1 MVTFDEMRDGPL
13 NVYFDQAGF
22 KSLQAIKNLGS
33 TYLFLMVDAV
43 TLVGLGLARA
53 IQRFIPR

>member
-1 MVTFDEMRDGPL
+1 MRDGPL
-13 NVYFDQAGF
+13 NMYFDQAGF

-43 TLVGLGLARA
+43 TLVGLGLAWAVKRA
-53 IQRFIPR
+53 IHR

>member
-43 TLVGLGLARA
+43 TLVGLALAWA
-53 IQRFIPR
+53 THRFIPR